1 MDLPW
6 TRHFSDWSEKFFM
19 ILGSRQLTLATV
31 AMADGTQLTLATV
44 AISRPGRSDG
54 SHMQLTIAN
63 DFSSISYVRC
73 RIFCR
78 HETMN
83 KLDFN
88 WTYFVSSSNILQN
101 DEDEQMNIAINVL

>member
-44 AISRPGRSDG
+44 AISRHGRSDG
-54 SHMQLTIAN
+54 SHR
-63 DFSSISYVRC
+63 SISYFRC

-88 WTYFVSSSNILQN
+88 WTYFVLSSNILQN
-101 DEDEQMNIAINVL
+101 EE

>member
-1 MDLPW
+1 
-6 TRHFSDWSEKFFM
+6 M

-31 AMADGTQLTLATV
+31 A
-44 AISRPGRSDG
+44 ISRHGRLDG

-63 DFSSISYVRC
+63 DFSSISYFRC

-101 DEDEQMNIAINVL
+101 DEDEQMNIAINVLHFTI